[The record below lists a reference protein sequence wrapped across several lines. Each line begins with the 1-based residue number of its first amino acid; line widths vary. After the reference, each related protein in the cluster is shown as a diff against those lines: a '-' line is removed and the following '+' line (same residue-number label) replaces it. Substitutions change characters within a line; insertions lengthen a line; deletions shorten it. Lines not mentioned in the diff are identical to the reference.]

1 MKDQAAGAAIYG
13 GLMMLKKNA
22 IMKLFVLV
30 MGLSL
35 LLTACKAG
43 TDTTVA
49 TEEPST
55 PTQEPTDA
63 GDNGDTGAAST
74 TAPQVEDSNINPLPA
89 DPITQTFTASDGTV
103 LEGVFYPAATT
114 DAPLLVLMHWAP
126 GDQSDWM
133 AIAAWLQNRGLQ
145 PYLGASAEPWL
156 DSSWFPVLLEDVTF
170 NVFTFTF
177 RGCEGGCQTFDREG
191 WKLDVEAAMLH
202 IIGIENVDLSKVLT
216 IGASIGADGAA
227 YGCHFY
233 NTELGGCLGAFSLS
247 PGGYLTVPY
256 ADEVALLENEL
267 LPRPAWCLY
276 SAGDGESAAACQTV
290 TGQFY
295 KATEYAGA
303 AHGMD
308 LIRPEVD
315 PNPLDELLRF
325 IELYLDCDVCS
336 L

>member
-1 MKDQAAGAAIYG
+1 MISV
-13 GLMMLKKNA
+13 KKNA
-22 IMKLFVLV
+22 LIKLLIVV
-30 MGLSL
+30 VGLSL

-43 TDTTVA
+43 TETVA
-49 TEEPST
+49 VTEEPPAAT
-55 PTQEPTDA
+55 EDLA
-63 GDNGDTGAAST
+63 ADTGEGGEAEETST
-74 TAPQVEDSNINPLPA
+74 AVPQVEDSNVNPLPV
-89 DPITQTFTASDGTV
+89 DPITQTFTASDGTE
-103 LEGVFYPAATT
+103 LEGTFYPAATT

-126 GDQSDWM
+126 GDQSDWK

-145 PYLGASAEPWL
+145 PDLGTGGDPWL

-177 RGCEGGCQTFDREG
+177 RGCEGGCQSFDREG
-191 WKLDVEAAMLH
+191 WKLDVEAAMLQ
-202 IIGIENVDLSKVLT
+202 IIGIENVDLSRVLT

-233 NTELGGCLGAFSLS
+233 NSELGGCLGAFSLS

-276 SAGDGESAAACQTV
+276 SAGDSGSAAACQEAD
-290 TGQFY
+290 GQFY
-295 KATEYAGA
+295 LATEYEGT
-303 AHGMD
+303 AHGMS
-308 LIRPEVD
+308 LISPGVT

-325 IELYLDCDVCS
+325 IELYLD
-336 L
+336 